1 MLTAQGTVFIH
12 AVANLQSTFS
22 NNTTLTLTYPAS
34 LGLEETTGQSVDQQT
49 PTPLPS
55 SPETMQLALPL
66 STLQYNQSRDIYLR
80 YTNPPTTT
88 SLPEDITASLT
99 YHLFTPTPHTT
110 TTTTL
115 SPPLPAPTTA
125 FHTSRSLLLS
135 FLSSLF
141 PLRPLD
147 HEHIPA
153 PLPPSTRDRLAS
165 LLAAFPAAAFPSD
178 PSCVAL
184 TQDVAGQVS
193 LAISTAGYYHRWG
206 KHFLPSL
213 GGAHARQVCNSFKDP
228 GPMVYG
234 GKGGGVF
241 DTCRDA
247 LDRAF
252 DGLEA
257 PVPSR
262 KGRKVG
268 GHGGHG
274 RVVVMSAYNRSSNPC
289 FAGCGMVRVDGGGV
303 VRIGRLRRGVRV
315 VTPRGGRTV
324 VAVLRTVVRREGM
337 CLLVSGAVV
346 TPWHPVRVGDGGQW
360 VFPVEVKRREV
371 RYTGAVY
378 SVLLERDADAD
389 AHAICVD
396 GVWGVTLGHGRTGA
410 DGRVGDVR
418 AHGFL
423 GDYDR
428 VVKSLGVLHR
438 SRSGLV
444 LGGGVKR
451 DPRTG
456 LVVGFKRASAEDV
469 KGATK
474 KQGKTVTVRSEV
486 RVCSSREVGKSDGQ
500 VATPV
505 TPRHRRTH
513 RTIVS

>member
-1 MLTAQGTVFIH
+1 
-12 AVANLQSTFS
+12 
-22 NNTTLTLTYPAS
+22 
-34 LGLEETTGQSVDQQT
+34 
-49 PTPLPS
+49 
-55 SPETMQLALPL
+55 MQLALPL
-66 STLQYNQSRDIYLR
+66 STLQYGQSRDINLR
-80 YTNPPTTT
+80 FTNSPTTT
-88 SLPEDITASLT
+88 PLPDITASLT

-110 TTTTL
+110 TTSSL

-135 FLSSLF
+135 FLSTLS

-147 HEHIPA
+147 LEHIPA

-165 LLAAFPAAAFPSD
+165 LLSSFPAAAFPSD
-178 PSCVAL
+178 PACVAL

-213 GGAHARQVCNSFKDP
+213 GGAHASQVCNSFKDP

-234 GKGGGVF
+234 GKGGVF
-241 DTCRDA
+241 ERCRDA

-262 KGRKVG
+262 KGRKAGG
-268 GHGGHG
+268 GHGK
-274 RVVVMSAYNRSSNPC
+274 VVVMSAYNRSSNPC
-289 FAGCGMVRVDGGGV
+289 FAGCGMVEVEGGRV

-315 VTPRGGRTV
+315 VTPRGVRRV
-324 VAVLRTVVRREGM
+324 VAVLRTVVGREGM
-337 CLLVSGAVV
+337 CLVGGAVV
-346 TPWHPVRVGDGGQW
+346 TPWHPVRVGGGGW

-378 SVLLERDADAD
+378 SVLLERDGDAD

-396 GVWGVTLGHGRTGA
+396 GVWGVTLGHGKTGA

-486 RVCSSREVGKSDGQ
+486 RVCRSREVGKSDGQ